1 VVLEWLFL
9 DELIARFRIPT
20 NTSFMP
26 MCGVYKLHHDG
37 LLAATKPF
45 SLTKRV
51 IVSCADMRLRRNTTT
66 KFRAEIFRLG
76 KIQAA
81 VFARHAEVTSMA
93 GPTESPGMRLFIA
106 RVCRINSRH

>member
-1 VVLEWLFL
+1 MALPGRTDRALSYSDQYFIHAHVW
-9 DELIARFRIPT
+9 
-20 NTSFMP
+20 S
-26 MCGVYKLHHDG
+26 YKLHHDG